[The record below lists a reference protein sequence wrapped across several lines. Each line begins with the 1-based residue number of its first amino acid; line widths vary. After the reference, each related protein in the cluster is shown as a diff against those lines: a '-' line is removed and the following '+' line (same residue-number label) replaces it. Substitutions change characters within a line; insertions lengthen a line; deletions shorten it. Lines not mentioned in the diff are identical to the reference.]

1 MHATGCTF
9 CVNTECILIS
19 QGTDLFDAVLHCQH
33 FSEVDANF
41 AMKQLSM
48 ALVYLH
54 AHKIVHRDI
63 KLENIFVSIYIHT

>member
-1 MHATGCTF
+1 MAFT
-9 CVNTECILIS
+9 

-33 FSEVDANF
+33 FSESDVIH
-41 AMKQLSM
+41 AMRPLSM

-63 KLENIFVSIYIHT
+63 KLENIFVSIIHGIASL